1 MSATTDRTRGHPC
14 SDRSDPRAARA
25 TRPRIERRRALVA
38 AVVCT
43 ALLLVALAAVA
54 HAQRGGRKVSGT
66 VVAAATQQP
75 VANARV
81 QYAESGQPRQTTTTD
96 AKGYFEFPAGRLGVV
111 TVTAQDFGTARRK
124 WPPAGTSLQV
134 ALAPP
139 AIVRGAVSDAA
150 TGRALTALV
159 TVMVQHPGNFVSQ
172 TVNAAGGAFEIEDLP
187 PGPALV
193 TARSA
198 GFAPYI
204 GSVTVEAGKVRDAR
218 IRLLLQAQATGHV
231 HDAAG
236 TPVTGALVVAAYA
249 ELAGAGILEGLVGGR
264 PLTGTDGA
272 FALRDLVPDTP
283 IALRAELDGR
293 RSPATTITVRPGT
306 TQSGVVLTLP

>member
-1 MSATTDRTRGHPC
+1 MSTTTDRTREHPS
-14 SDRSDPRAARA
+14 SDRRAARA
-25 TRPRIERRRALVA
+25 ARPRIERRRALAA
-38 AVVCT
+38 AVVCA
-43 ALLLVALAAVA
+43 ALLFVALATVA
-54 HAQRGGRKVSGT
+54 QAQRGGRKVSGT
-66 VVAAATQQP
+66 VVAAATRQP
-75 VANARV
+75 VTGARV
-81 QYAESGQPRQTTTTD
+81 QYAESGQPPQTTTTD
-96 AKGYFEFPAGRLGVV
+96 AKGYFEFPAGQLGVV
-111 TVTAQDFGTARRK
+111 TVTARGFGTARRK
-124 WPPAGTSLQV
+124 WPPSGTSLQV

-172 TVNAAGGAFEIEDLP
+172 TVNAENGSFEVEDLP

-198 GFAPYI
+198 GFAPYV

-236 TPVTGALVVAAYA
+236 RPVAGALVAATYA
-249 ELAGAGILEGLVGGR
+249 DLAGAGILEGLVSGR
-264 PLTGTDGA
+264 PLTGVDGA
-272 FALRDLVPDTP
+272 FALYGLVPDTP
-283 IALRAELDGR
+283 ITLQAELDGR
-293 RSPATTITVRPGT
+293 RSPTTTITVSPGT
-306 TQSGVVLTLP
+306 TQSGVILTLP